1 MPYKIS
7 KKGSGYKVCKKNGG
21 KCFSKKPMSKE
32 KAKAQM
38 KAIHA
43 NESLEEN
50 ISGEGASYG
59 EPTIN
64 GHVATFNISAAC
76 KVHVAVKGAN
86 EDPTFTVLMKFQNTQ
101 DGEDAIKSLAG
112 LTQDDFND
120 MGSLAIEAITGEG
133 EIGSEPPM
141 EESMQF
147 ESLFGKIFS
156 E

>member
-7 KKGSGYKVCKKNGG
+7 KKGSGYKVCKKNDG
-21 KCFSKKPMSKE
+21 KCFSKKPMSEK

-43 NESLEEN
+43 NENLKEN
-50 ISGEGASYG
+50 LSEGESSFG

-64 GHVATFNISAAC
+64 GHVATFGVSPAC
-76 KVHVAVKGAN
+76 KVHVAVKGAE
-86 EDPTFTVLMKFQNTQ
+86 EDPIFTVTVKFQNTQ
-101 DGEDAIKSLAG
+101 EGEDAIKTLTG

-133 EIGSEPPM
+133 EVGTEPPM
-141 EESMQF
+141 EESLQF
-147 ESLFGKIFS
+147 ENLFGKIFS